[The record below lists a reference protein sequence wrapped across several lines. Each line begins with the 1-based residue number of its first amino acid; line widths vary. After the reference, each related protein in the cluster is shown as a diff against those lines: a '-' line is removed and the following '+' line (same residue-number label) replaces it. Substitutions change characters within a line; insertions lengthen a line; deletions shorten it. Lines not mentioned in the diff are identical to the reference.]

1 MKIPMAVII
10 DDDNKNKINDAL
22 IIHDIS
28 VSLFSTND
36 RSLNEFN

>member
-1 MKIPMAVII
+1 MAVII
-10 DDDNKNKINDAL
+10 DDDNKNKINDVL

-28 VSLFSTND
+28 VSLFCTND